1 MAKKGGIMSTKKLEL
16 YKCSICGNLVQVL
29 LAGEGELVCC
39 GEPMK
44 LMTPQNSEADE
55 QLTEKHTP
63 IIYADEVVTKV
74 SVEEHPMVN
83 THYIMFLQTIS
94 NDKDEVCTKF
104 LYPGSEAVMRV
115 EGENKNI
122 SARSYCNIH
131 GLYVS
136 EQDCGCGTCQIK

>member
-1 MAKKGGIMSTKKLEL
+1 MTKKLEL
-16 YKCSICGNLVQVL
+16 YKCNVCGNLVQVL
-29 LAGEGELVCC
+29 IAGEGELVCC

-44 LMTPQNSEADE
+44 LMSPQNSEADA

-63 IIYADEVVTKV
+63 VIYEDEVLTKV
-74 SVEEHPMVN
+74 TVSEHPMVEK
-83 THYIMFLQTIS
+83 HYIMLLQTIS

-122 SARSYCNIH
+122 TAQSYCNIH

-136 EQDCGCGTCQIK
+136 DQDCGCGTCHIK

>member
-1 MAKKGGIMSTKKLEL
+1 MTRKLEL
-16 YKCSICGNLVQVL
+16 YKCNVCGNLVQVL
-29 LAGEGELVCC
+29 IAGEGELVCC
-39 GEPMK
+39 GESMK
-44 LMTPQNSEADE
+44 LLEPQNSSADDM
-55 QLTEKHTP
+55 LREKHTP
-63 IIYADEVVTKV
+63 VIYADEVVTKV
-74 SVEEHPMVN
+74 LVDEHPMVN

-131 GLYVS
+131 GLYES
-136 EQDCGCGTCQIK
+136 EQDCGCGTCKI